1 MAKQTLKSLF
11 GIDGDREQV
20 ELNLNPVNL
29 SPTIR
34 SGGNYNVAVQQTP
47 LTNSA
52 LQLSDALK
60 QGTQLYS
67 QAVTLNRKR
76 AETDV
81 VTMSEED
88 FDKVVQEGLD
98 KEGRSLFGYTKA
110 YNQAL
115 AQKYYAEEIPKK
127 LQNVSADLFKDPYKY
142 KDATSFQAA
151 AEDAATEIYN
161 EADELLGNNVFAAK
175 ANNALKAATKS
186 DFVTKQTD
194 AFIRE
199 LPRITAKIQS
209 DSAFR
214 TFSELTDFDLAGA
227 AIEGALTS
235 AAGKMNNTDAAD
247 VVATA
252 YFNEIDRAIS
262 DGETG
267 RAEELLSQLND
278 DENGEGRRKFNGQEI
293 FNTASRRIKIE
304 DLEDKLEKEENKGL
318 EQSKNTL
325 VRAAADVRLSVVQEM
340 GIDEDELAGQDLIT
354 TIQNEIATTGTAT
367 INGIKYDDPLV
378 VAGLDETLRQM
389 KVSTSLFKEQ
399 VAGQFTDQNAGERR
413 AAVRQFKGLA
423 FVGSISKS
431 AQEMLYEEVQD
442 PLGNFSKGFSAQG
455 IAFESAFEAQLKIM
469 EVTLAK
475 SVLHLPRGERE
486 AEYARYYNEKL
497 RPSMQAFATDY
508 LLGMV
513 SDLEEPT
520 ETENK
525 IFTKEM
531 SEALAKEG
539 YLPSEIKEIKEQTIQ
554 EALAEEESSAFVPTS
569 KGERK
574 LITLS
579 DFTGS
584 IERQDV
590 YDSYNIATE
599 NDLFVDA
606 DEQLSSHGQI
616 WYRHTNF
623 RRRYGEAN
631 PPRQVMV
638 NLYNRK
644 PRFREQTLTEKLEK
658 RNRVRRKLSVLG
670 ITANELAKNKIGAAD
685 KHIDISEL
693 FNNRVPNFGAFPIIY
708 NDSLAN
714 TVEVVKQY
722 MEDNDTYPPIFDSIA
737 EQYNVSVNDIMTAQN
752 QFLTQKKF
760 IRN

>member
-34 SGGNYNVAVQQTP
+34 SGGNYSVAVQQTP

-151 AEDAATEIYN
+151 AEDAATEIYS

-214 TFSELTDFDLAGA
+214 TFSELTDFDLVGN

-325 VRAAADVRLSVVQEM
+325 VRAAADLRLSVVQEM

-354 TIQNEIATTGTAT
+354 TIENEIATTGTAT

-399 VAGQFTDQNAGERR
+399 AAGQFTDQNAGEKR
-413 AAVRQFKGLA
+413 AAVRQFKGVA
-423 FVGSISKS
+423 FVRSISES
-431 AQEMLYEEVQD
+431 AQEMLYEVVQD
-442 PLGNFSKGFSAQG
+442 PLGTISKGFSAQG
-455 IAFESAFEAQLKIM
+455 IAFESAFEAQLKIE
-469 EVTLAK
+469 EVNLAK

-486 AEYARYYNEKL
+486 AEYARLYNEKL

-508 LLGMV
+508 LSLMVPNEAELIKQQEDLSALGEETIARFRIQANGDKQYFEALV
-513 SDLEEPT
+513 SD
-520 ETENK
+520 
-525 IFTKEM
+525 
-531 SEALAKEG
+531 
-539 YLPSEIKEIKEQTIQ
+539 
-554 EALAEEESSAFVPTS
+554 
-569 KGERK
+569 
-574 LITLS
+574 
-579 DFTGS
+579 
-584 IERQDV
+584 
-590 YDSYNIATE
+590 
-599 NDLFVDA
+599 
-606 DEQLSSHGQI
+606 
-616 WYRHTNF
+616 
-623 RRRYGEAN
+623 
-631 PPRQVMV
+631 
-638 NLYNRK
+638 
-644 PRFREQTLTEKLEK
+644 
-658 RNRVRRKLSVLG
+658 
-670 ITANELAKNKIGAAD
+670 ELAKRDDLVGRGGRNQSSRRTNTLSESPKETYLRILDEENPTGEKKSKAYNDLRRDVIAEGKLAKILRSVSFSPVETEVQKYNKKKEARQIISQYGLDYTELMAD
-685 KHIDISEL
+685 VLGQNIVEFGKTRRRLIPTAISTIFNNKVDFSSFPIL
-693 FNNRVPNFGAFPIIY
+693 FNGSISPIIEAV
-708 NDSLAN
+708 NDPDN
-714 TVEVVKQY
+714 I
-722 MEDNDTYPPIFDSIA
+722 EDGMLMALDNIA
-737 EQYNVSVNDIMTAQN
+737 LKYNVDLGLIIEGQRKLLQTNN
-752 QFLTQKKF
+752 F
-760 IRN
+760 ITK